1 MKLLPSYVF
10 PLPLIPYPDNV
21 DLTQWSMIYA
31 STRENLKNALNIHT
45 SIHADD
51 KSDIEWKTV
60 LAEASGGKAGK

>member
-1 MKLLPSYVF
+1 
-10 PLPLIPYPDNV
+10 
-21 DLTQWSMIYA
+21 MIYA

-45 SIHADD
+45 SLHADD